1 MKLNKQNRHYTRII
15 KLILKTSRTLSNT
28 RKKWQYCQ
36 KFRVHPIC
44 TTKKMSILAKYVI
57 VLEKQRTNAFYLLTA
72 YHLNR
77 EYGEKALLKKM
88 KKRIATSL

>member
-1 MKLNKQNRHYTRII
+1 
-15 KLILKTSRTLSNT
+15 
-28 RKKWQYCQ
+28 
-36 KFRVHPIC
+36 
-44 TTKKMSILAKYVI
+44 MSILAKYVI

-88 KKRIATSL
+88 KKRISIPL